1 MNNFIKKAFIIII
14 VIVCFYGCFT
24 HFISLCQQNL
34 IVKPNYLS
42 LAEDLQKESYKNLD
56 YFDFS
61 SLDKILEEL
70 ETNTIFGKDNFKD
83 KVRDLIDG
91 NYSLNFKDVFSYILS
106 ILFSGIKKIVPMLA
120 TIIAVAVLSN
130 IVGQFKGKKNLGE
143 IVHFVCFCAVI
154 VIVCASVT
162 NMIKLAQNSI
172 FSMQKQMEI
181 VFPVILTLMAS
192 VGNTVS
198 VGIYQPILAMLSGI
212 IINVFSYVVLPIFI
226 ISFVVSIVGNL
237 SNNVKLNK
245 LSSFLNDIFKWVI
258 GIVFTLFTGIM
269 SIKGIS
275 AGSYDS
281 VSIRTTKFALKTYI
295 PIVGG
300 YLSDGFNL
308 IMASSILIKNAVG
321 TAGLLLIFIS
331 IISPIISILIFKWGI
346 HLTSAF
352 LEPLMDNKISNFL
365 FSVSKALNMLISSI
379 LCVALM
385 YLISIG
391 LLMTT
396 GNVYWG

>member
-91 NYSLNFKDVFSYILS
+91 NYSLNFKDVFSYMLS
-106 ILFSGIKKIVPMLA
+106 IFFSGIKKIVPMLA

-162 NMIKLAQNSI
+162 NMIKLAQGAI

-346 HLTSAF
+346 HFTSAF